1 MTKNRT
7 SWFFYGYAI
16 VLAAFLWLLTTKKVW
31 MFYLF
36 ALIFGFAYGA
46 VSTLESP
53 MVAELFGLS
62 SHDAIFG
69 AIFFSDSV
77 GAAIGTIWGGRIF
90 DIIGSYQSAFLA
102 CVALSIMSIILVV
115 FLSPITG
122 VRRGR

>member
-1 MTKNRT
+1 MAFNYQK
-7 SWFFYGYAI
+7 GLD
-16 VLAAFLWLLTTKKVW
+16 VLPVCSYLRFCLWRCVD
-31 MFYLF
+31 
-36 ALIFGFAYGA
+36 FG
-46 VSTLESP
+46 VTN
-53 MVAELFGLS
+53 VAELFGLS

-90 DIIGSYQSAFLA
+90 DITGSYQSAFLA